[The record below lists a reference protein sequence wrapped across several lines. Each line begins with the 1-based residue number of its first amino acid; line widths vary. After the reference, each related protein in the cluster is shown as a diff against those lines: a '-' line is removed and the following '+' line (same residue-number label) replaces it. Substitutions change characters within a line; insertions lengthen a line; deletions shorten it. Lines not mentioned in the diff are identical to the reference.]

1 MKSKLLVIALF
12 FSLVGCMT
20 TASVS
25 SVYVIF
31 KSSGEMV
38 DLLGV
43 SGLDMGPMYSPESYT
58 PKNVGNESYTSYN
71 EVKLDEYLIIK
82 WRTSKNDNA
91 EILKQVVK
99 RPLNV
104 PHIIPRNYSV
114 IFNYKN
120 GNWTIL
126 MVQGDV

>member
-1 MKSKLLVIALF
+1 MKIKILVIALF
-12 FSLVGCMT
+12 FNLVGCMT
-20 TASVS
+20 TASVN

-58 PKNVGNESYTSYN
+58 PKNVGDEGYTSYN
-71 EVKLDEYLIIK
+71 EVKLDEYLVIQ
-82 WRTSKNDNA
+82 WRTSKNDHA
-91 EILKQVVK
+91 KILKQVVK

-104 PHIIPRNYSV
+104 PRIIPRNYSV
-114 IFNYKN
+114 IFNYEN
-120 GNWTIL
+120 GNWTIS
-126 MVQGDV
+126 MIQGYI